1 VTGEGGRR
9 RGGVSAAEAYRSTP
23 LPDPATPWREVPYCV
38 LDLETTGLD
47 PRRDDIISYAAVPI
61 DRGRIVLA
69 DVAQALVKPEVP
81 IRRDSVPIHGIRP
94 GDVADAPSLEAVLDA
109 MLEAMCGR
117 VLVVHVDWVERG
129 FLGQALKLRGLR
141 LREPVLDTSR
151 LAAARL
157 PGVPEPMSLTWLARR
172 LGLPVYGQH
181 EALGDA
187 ITTAQVF
194 LALATQADRERR
206 QTLATLTAI
215 AAGRARRAGPL
226 RWLGRR

>member
-1 VTGEGGRR
+1 
-9 RGGVSAAEAYRSTP
+9 VSAADAYRTAA
-23 LPDPATPWREVPYCV
+23 LPGPEAPWREVPYCV

-47 PRRDDIISYAAVPI
+47 PRHDEIISYAAVPI
-61 DRGRIVLA
+61 DQGRIV
-69 DVAQALVKPEVP
+69 VARSAATLVKPQAP

-94 GDVADAPSLEAVLDA
+94 GDVADAPPLETVIDSLLDA
-109 MLEAMCGR
+109 MRGR

-129 FLGQALKLRGLR
+129 FLGQALRTRNLR

-157 PGVPEPMSLTWLARR
+157 PGLPEPVSLTWLSRR

-194 LALATQADRERR
+194 LALATRAERERP
-206 QTLATLTAI
+206 QTLGTL
-215 AAGRARRAGPL
+215 AAVAARTPRRGGLAGL
-226 RWLGRR
+226 VRRRW